1 MPIYNVHIHPNYIL
15 FILFSSAFC
24 RPDQDGFTYERHA
37 IQSALTHRW
46 RSPMTGSDMG
56 DTASW
61 QHPAVAAVALRL
73 YGSMPSEGQGQ
84 IQYVRVCAC
93 VCVCMCVCMC
103 VCVCVYVCVCAYVCM
118 CVCVYVCLCVCVSVC
133 VQVCACVCVRVG
145 QQCVCVCLGVWVC
158 GCVGVW
164 VCVCVGVWVC
174 GCVGVWVSCMLGFSL
189 ARVSRPGEH
198 DNMTSMR
205 ELWFDWQRL
214 RDGTLLAHLW
224 IISVD
229 ILSGLAG
236 CVADWLLVWSPLL
249 IWNWGASHQQI
260 EIWDQSLQGWSG
272 WKDHRA
278 CPSKSKWCP
287 HLPIEREALLET
299 IQYVQIKYLF
309 FRFL

>member
-1 MPIYNVHIHPNYIL
+1 MPINNVHIHPNYIIHP
-15 FILFSSAFC
+15 ILQHFLSAWSGRFYLRTSCYSISFDSSLAQSND
-24 RPDQDGFTYERHA
+24 RQRYGRHCVLAASGSSSRCAQTLWIDA
-37 IQSALTHRW
+37 IWGPRADSIIMCVCVYVCVYVCAC
-46 RSPMTGSDMG
+46 
-56 DTASW
+56 
-61 QHPAVAAVALRL
+61 
-73 YGSMPSEGQGQ
+73 
-84 IQYVRVCAC
+84 VRVCAC
-93 VCVCMCVCMC
+93 VCVCLC
-103 VCVCVYVCVCAYVCM
+103 VCVS
-118 CVCVYVCLCVCVSVC
+118 VCLCVCVSVC
-133 VQVCACVCVRVG
+133 LCVWVC
-145 QQCVCVCLGVWVC
+145 VWVC

-164 VCVCVGVWVC
+164 
-174 GCVGVWVSCMLGFSL
+174 VWVSCMLGFSL
-189 ARVSRPGEH
+189 ARVCRPGEH

-229 ILSGLAG
+229 ILSSLAG